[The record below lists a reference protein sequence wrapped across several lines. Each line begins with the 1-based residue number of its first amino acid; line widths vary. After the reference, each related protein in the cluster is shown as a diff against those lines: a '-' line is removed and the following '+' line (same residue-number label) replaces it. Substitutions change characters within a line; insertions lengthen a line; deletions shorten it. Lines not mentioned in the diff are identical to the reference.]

1 MVKILLKAAVL
12 VFIILSIYFIVNPS
26 ACSNLLAGRVV
37 NTPPVE
43 NPQIN
48 PSMPPAQEELL
59 IPAGDQNVQDI
70 PSAQE
75 VILSPE
81 TDSAQEQEDSIML
94 LQSAEAEPD
103 TSTDNKNTDEAE
115 TSAIL
120 GEDSPYTQEDIDY
133 AVASRYV
140 ELERE
145 YIKENKAL
153 GKESSREISSIV
165 MDDFEM
171 SPEEWEA
178 FLTRATSSNLFN
190 KVREEMPQ

>member
-1 MVKILLKAAVL
+1 MLKIFLKSAIL

-37 NTPPVE
+37 NTPRVE
-43 NPQIN
+43 NPQLN
-48 PSMPPAQEELL
+48 PSMPPAQNEVL
-59 IPAGDQNVQDI
+59 IPVGDQNVQDI

-75 VILSPE
+75 VIASPDEQTLSPVP
-81 TDSAQEQEDSIML
+81 QEQPSATISTPQEVAAKQAAADSP
-94 LQSAEAEPD
+94 EAEP
-103 TSTDNKNTDEAE
+103 
-115 TSAIL
+115 
-120 GEDSPYTQEDIDY
+120 SPYTQEDIDY

-145 YIKENKAL
+145 YMKDNKSL
-153 GKESSREISSIV
+153 GKDASREISYIV

-178 FLTRATSSNLFN
+178 FLTRATSANLFN

>member
-1 MVKILLKAAVL
+1 MVKIFLKAAVL

-48 PSMPPAQEELL
+48 PSVPPAQEEML
-59 IPAGDQNVQDI
+59 IPAGDLNPQDL

-75 VILSPE
+75 VISAPAAE
-81 TDSAQEQEDSIML
+81 SAEKEDTFSQQKDSALAAQE
-94 LQSAEAEPD
+94 
-103 TSTDNKNTDEAE
+103 DEAE
-115 TSAIL
+115 EQEASASL
-120 GEDSPYTQEDIDY
+120 EEDFPYTQEDIDY

-145 YIKENKAL
+145 YIKENKAM

>member
-1 MVKILLKAAVL
+1 MLKIFIKSAIL

-37 NTPPVE
+37 NTPRVE
-43 NPQIN
+43 NPQLS
-48 PSMPPAQEELL
+48 PSIPPAHEDLL
-59 IPAGDQNVQDI
+59 VPVGDQNAQDI

-75 VILSPE
+75 VISAPE
-81 TDSAQEQEDSIML
+81 AQQTPL
-94 LQSAEAEPD
+94 AEPD
-103 TSTDNKNTDEAE
+103 YQDVAISTPQEAAAKQE
-115 TSAIL
+115 AASAE
-120 GEDSPYTQEDIDY
+120 EDPSPYTQEDIDY

-145 YIKENKAL
+145 YMKDKKSV
-153 GKESSREISSIV
+153 GKDASREISYIV

-178 FLTRATSSNLFN
+178 FLTRATSANLFN

>member
-1 MVKILLKAAVL
+1 MLKIFLKSAVL
-12 VFIILSIYFIVNPS
+12 VCIILSIYFIVNPS

-37 NTPPVE
+37 NTPREE

-48 PSMPPAQEELL
+48 PSIPPAQNEVLV
-59 IPAGDQNVQDI
+59 PVGDQNAQDI

-75 VILSPE
+75 IIAAPEPSPAPADE
-81 TDSAQEQEDSIML
+81 TLETPASAPITTPQE
-94 LQSAEAEPD
+94 AEAKQQQTPAAQ
-103 TSTDNKNTDEAE
+103 AE
-115 TSAIL
+115 
-120 GEDSPYTQEDIDY
+120 SPYSQEDIDY

-145 YIKENKAL
+145 YVKENKTL
-153 GKESSREISSIV
+153 GKDASREISYIV

-178 FLTRATSSNLFN
+178 FLTRATSANLFN

>member
-1 MVKILLKAAVL
+1 MVKIFLKAAVL

-48 PSMPPAQEELL
+48 PSVPPAQEEML
-59 IPAGDQNVQDI
+59 IPAGDLNPQDL

-75 VILSPE
+75 VISAPAAE
-81 TDSAQEQEDSIML
+81 SAEKEDTSSQQKDSVPAAQE
-94 LQSAEAEPD
+94 
-103 TSTDNKNTDEAE
+103 DEAE
-115 TSAIL
+115 EQEASASL
-120 GEDSPYTQEDIDY
+120 EEDFPYTQEDIDY

-145 YIKENKAL
+145 YIKENKAM
-153 GKESSREISSIV
+153 GKESSHEISSIV

>member
-1 MVKILLKAAVL
+1 MLKIFLKSAIL
-12 VFIILSIYFIVNPS
+12 VCIILSIYFIVNPS

-37 NTPPVE
+37 NTPREE

-48 PSMPPAQEELL
+48 PSMPPAQNEVLV
-59 IPAGDQNVQDI
+59 PVGDQNAQDI

-75 VILSPE
+75 VITAPQQEE
-81 TDSAQEQEDSIML
+81 TPQDAAPAVQAQEEEAAISTPQE
-94 LQSAEAEPD
+94 AEAKQQQTP
-103 TSTDNKNTDEAE
+103 AE
-115 TSAIL
+115 
-120 GEDSPYTQEDIDY
+120 EQSPYSQEDIDY

-145 YIKENKAL
+145 YIKENKNL
-153 GKESSREISSIV
+153 GKDASREISYIV

-178 FLTRATSSNLFN
+178 FLTRATAANLFN

>member
-1 MVKILLKAAVL
+1 MLKIFLKSAIL

-37 NTPPVE
+37 NTPRE
-43 NPQIN
+43 DTLQINN
-48 PSMPPAQEELL
+48 PSMPAAQNEML
-59 IPAGDQNVQDI
+59 IPVGDQNAQDI

-75 VILSPE
+75 VMAAPQQPQ
-81 TDSAQEQEDSIML
+81 AQEPAPEETAVAISTPQEA
-94 LQSAEAEPD
+94 QEKQ
-103 TSTDNKNTDEAE
+103 DNAPVQEE
-115 TSAIL
+115 T
-120 GEDSPYTQEDIDY
+120 SPYTQEDIDY

-145 YIKENKAL
+145 YLKENKTL
-153 GKESSREISSIV
+153 GKEASREISYIV

-171 SPEEWEA
+171 SPEEWES
-178 FLTRATSSNLFN
+178 FLTRATSSGLFN

>member
-1 MVKILLKAAVL
+1 MVKIFLKAAVL

-48 PSMPPAQEELL
+48 PSVPPAQEEML
-59 IPAGDQNVQDI
+59 IPAGDLNPQDL

-75 VILSPE
+75 VISAPA
-81 TDSAQEQEDSIML
+81 AQE
-94 LQSAEAEPD
+94 
-103 TSTDNKNTDEAE
+103 DEAE
-115 TSAIL
+115 EQEASASL
-120 GEDSPYTQEDIDY
+120 EEDFPYTQEDIDY

-145 YIKENKAL
+145 YIKENKAM

>member
-1 MVKILLKAAVL
+1 MLKIFLKSAIL
-12 VFIILSIYFIVNPS
+12 VCIILSIYFIVNPS

-37 NTPPVE
+37 NTPREE

-48 PSMPPAQEELL
+48 PSMPPAQNEVLV
-59 IPAGDQNVQDI
+59 PVGDQNAQDI

-75 VILSPE
+75 VITAPQQEE
-81 TDSAQEQEDSIML
+81 TPQDAAPAVQAQEEEAAISTPQE
-94 LQSAEAEPD
+94 AEAKQQQTP
-103 TSTDNKNTDEAE
+103 AE
-115 TSAIL
+115 
-120 GEDSPYTQEDIDY
+120 EQSPYSQEDIDY

-145 YIKENKAL
+145 YIKENKNL
-153 GKESSREISSIV
+153 GKDASREISYIV
-165 MDDFEM
+165 MDDFEL

-178 FLTRATSSNLFN
+178 FLTRATAAILFN

>member
-1 MVKILLKAAVL
+1 MLKIFLKSAIL

-37 NTPPVE
+37 NTPRE
-43 NPQIN
+43 ETLQINN
-48 PSMPPAQEELL
+48 PSMPPAQNEML
-59 IPAGDQNVQDI
+59 IPVGDQNAQDI

-75 VILSPE
+75 VIEASQQ
-81 TDSAQEQEDSIML
+81 SQAQESAPEETAVAISTPQEA
-94 LQSAEAEPD
+94 QEKQENAPAEE
-103 TSTDNKNTDEAE
+103 E
-115 TSAIL
+115 T
-120 GEDSPYTQEDIDY
+120 SPYTQEDIDY

-145 YIKENKAL
+145 YLKENKTL
-153 GKESSREISSIV
+153 GKEASREISYIV

-171 SPEEWEA
+171 SPDEWES
-178 FLTRATSSNLFN
+178 FLTRATSSGLFN